1 MGTLDERSRVEDNLI
16 SEIDIGR
23 RNSKQPK
30 MKFIMCLAVAVA
42 LLVTLTPASAVDRQE
57 RDAHQNCMEV
67 CVEYFDYVTDADAHC
82 RSECAYARS
91 SGKARHLDSWN

>member
-23 RNSKQPK
+23 RNSKQHK

-57 RDAHQNCMEV
+57 RAWDSAQIQAKIDSCTNDCIRRAWSHLPECRHTSRV
-67 CVEYFDYVTDADAHC
+67 CDQ
-82 RSECAYARS
+82 ECS
-91 SGKARHLDSWN
+91 LG